1 MNLCTTYC
9 AEISSHAYMLSR
21 NAEGDYPFSHPLIF
35 ELYIAHSIKQL
46 LLCFACQFFSS
57 LIFCFWFHKQK
68 SINK

>member
-1 MNLCTTYC
+1 
-9 AEISSHAYMLSR
+9 MLSR